1 MDKCVCIIGLL
12 CCMPKMN
19 TALYVKY
26 IFIKLKETYL
36 RRGIGRMGED
46 GLTWGRMGKTVNLS

>member
-1 MDKCVCIIGLL
+1 
-12 CCMPKMN
+12 MPKMN